1 MFYYSV
7 ANIGI
12 NLKKGKCQWKIQWDT
27 SQISAGHVALRLLN
41 AAKMKKD

>member
-27 SQISAGHVALRLLN
+27 SQISAGHVALRFFY
-41 AAKMKKD
+41 AAPK